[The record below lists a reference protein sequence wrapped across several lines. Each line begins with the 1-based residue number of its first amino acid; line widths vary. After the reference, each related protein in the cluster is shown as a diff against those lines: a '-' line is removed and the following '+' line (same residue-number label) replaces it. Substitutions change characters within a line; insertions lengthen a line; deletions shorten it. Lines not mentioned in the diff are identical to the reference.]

1 MTNKLLL
8 LILLIDLISFSCKND
23 DSTVIANPASYLLK
37 RQIWT
42 GPATNGSSF
51 LYIYGS
57 DHLVSRI
64 EQYQWGNYSVNG
76 GPMQTW
82 YDTSYYALEYVN
94 NLCVKFTLRDGGANG
109 YIVYE
114 YNDQK
119 LPV

>member
-64 EQYQWGNYSVNG
+64 EQYQWEITQLMEAQCRRGMTHRTMLLS
-76 GPMQTW
+76 
-82 YDTSYYALEYVN
+82 TSTICASN
-94 NLCVKFTLRDGGANG
+94 SH
-109 YIVYE
+109 
-114 YNDQK
+114 
-119 LPV
+119 